1 MSLADPA
8 VSQPKRLVTMGRV
21 LGAHGVKGA
30 IMVASFCDPPRRLLQ
45 YPSWWLR
52 GADAPRCVRL
62 LRGQESTKGLI
73 VEIDGVVDRD
83 VANALR
89 GTEIAIDRDLLPPLR
104 QGQYY
109 WTDLEGLRVV
119 NQEGVEFGRVDHLF
133 DSGAH
138 PVLVIR
144 NGKRERLV
152 PFVLDLHVLS
162 VDIVGDLIRVDWDPD
177 F

>member
-1 MSLADPA
+1 MSKIIQQLEAEQMNREIPA
-8 VSQPKRLVTMGRV
+8 FTPGDT
-21 LGAHGVKGA
+21 
-30 IMVASFCDPPRRLLQ
+30 
-45 YPSWWLR
+45 
-52 GADAPRCVRL
+52 
-62 LRGQESTKGLI
+62 
-73 VEIDGVVDRD
+73 VV
-83 VANALR
+83 VNALR
-89 GTEIAIDRDLLPPLR
+89 GTEIAIDRDLLPPLG

-119 NQEGVEFGRVDHLF
+119 NQDGVEFGRVDHLF

-144 NGKRERLV
+144 DGKRERLV

-162 VDIVGDLIRVDWDPD
+162 VDIAGDLIRVDWDPD